1 MVEALRH
8 CQRGNMQNMHALT
21 RQYAHA
27 IVPQTAGASPD
38 RRHVLIK
45 DHPPASNAK
54 HVFGS
59 RSRLENRETQDHHLH
74 VFAAMWSFPSMP
86 PCAGPHSSGWA
97 ADSCG
102 RGLPQRRHKP
112 AGKRRQAQASASKRR
127 QRSSAT
133 GTGRMSTRAGTGT
146 HHCTHARAATGTGRA
161 PRVHRIHRCPG
172 CNLHCLQ
179 EISQPPAKGRA
190 LVGPDLPRG

>member
-1 MVEALRH
+1 LSTW
-8 CQRGNMQNMHALT
+8 QHAEHA
-21 RQYAHA
+21 RAHA
-27 IVPQTAGASPD
+27 PVRSCNRPSDCRGIARSQARIDQRSSATG
-38 RRHVLIK
+38 
-45 DHPPASNAK
+45 PPASNAK

-161 PRVHRIHRCPG
+161 PRCIGIHRCPG